1 MKIRID
7 FVTNSSSSS
16 FILAR
21 KGEITEEQKNAVIDY
36 IVKKMLGEKILAS
49 DDVKSNEAELDAKV
63 AKLAETDYWVGEMQD
78 EIKEALK
85 SGKDIYMGT
94 VDHERADGYYCDLFE
109 DIWGILEK
117 NGQGNFEAIQ
127 DDLSY

>member
-7 FVTNSSSSS
+7 FITNSSSSS

-21 KGEITEEQKNAVIDY
+21 KGEFTEEQKNAVMDY
-36 IVKKMLGEKILAS
+36 IIDQMLGEKILS
-49 DDVKSNEAELDAKV
+49 YEDVKSSEAEIEAKV

-94 VDHERADGYYCDLFE
+94 VNHERADGYYCDLFE
-109 DIWGILEK
+109 DIWRILKE

>member
-21 KGEITEEQKNAVIDY
+21 KGEFTEEQKNAVMDY
-36 IVKKMLGEKILAS
+36 IIDQMLGEKILS
-49 DDVKSNEAELDAKV
+49 YEDVKGSEAEIEAKV

-109 DIWGILEK
+109 DIWRILEEK
-117 NGQGNFEAIQ
+117 SNGNFEAIQ

>member
-49 DDVKSNEAELDAKV
+49 EDVKSNEAELDAKV

-94 VDHERADGYYCDLFE
+94 VNHERADGYYCDLFE
-109 DIWGILEK
+109 DIWRIFAK

>member
-21 KGEITEEQKNAVIDY
+21 KGEITEEQKNAVMDY

-109 DIWGILEK
+109 DIWRILEK
-117 NGQGNFEAIQ
+117 NSNGNFEAIQ

>member
-21 KGEITEEQKNAVIDY
+21 KGEFTEEQKNAVMDY
-36 IVKKMLGEKILAS
+36 IIDQMLGEKILS
-49 DDVKSNEAELDAKV
+49 YEDVKGSEAEIEAKV

-85 SGKDIYMGT
+85 SGKDIYEGT

-109 DIWGILEK
+109 DIWRILEEK
-117 NGQGNFEAIQ
+117 SNGNFEAIQ

>member
-1 MKIRID
+1 M
-7 FVTNSSSSS
+7 
-16 FILAR
+16 
-21 KGEITEEQKNAVIDY
+21 DY
-36 IVKKMLGEKILAS
+36 IIDQMLGKKILAS
-49 DDVKSNEAELDAKV
+49 DDVKTEAELDTKV
-63 AKLAETDYWVGEMQD
+63 SKLAETDYWVGEMQD

-94 VDHERADGYYCDLFE
+94 VNHERAGGYYCDLFE
-109 DIWGILEK
+109 DIWRILAR

>member
-7 FVTNSSSSS
+7 FITNSSSSS

-21 KGEITEEQKNAVIDY
+21 KGKFTEEQKNAVMDY
-36 IVKKMLGEKILAS
+36 IIDQMLGEKILAY
-49 DDVKSNEAELDAKV
+49 DDVKSSEAEIEAKV

-109 DIWGILEK
+109 DIWRILEEK
-117 NGQGNFEAIQ
+117 SNGNFEAIQ

>member
-21 KGEITEEQKNAVIDY
+21 KGEFTEEQKNAVMDY
-36 IVKKMLGEKILAS
+36 IIDQMLGEKILAY
-49 DDVKSNEAELDAKV
+49 DDVKSSEAEIEAKV

-109 DIWGILEK
+109 DIWRILEEK
-117 NGQGNFEAIQ
+117 SNGNFEAIQ

>member
-49 DDVKSNEAELDAKV
+49 EDVKSNEAELDAKV

-94 VDHERADGYYCDLFE
+94 VNHERADGYYCDMFTVTLKPYRM
-109 DIWGILEK
+109 I
-117 NGQGNFEAIQ
+117 
-127 DDLSY
+127 

>member
-21 KGEITEEQKNAVIDY
+21 KGEITEEQKNAVMDY
-36 IVKKMLGEKILAS
+36 IVEQMLGKKILAS

-94 VDHERADGYYCDLFE
+94 VNHERADGYYCDLFE
-109 DIWGILEK
+109 DIWRIFAK